1 MAIEYT
7 LYVDTDDPPL
17 HMYGIMRACIGDESN
32 AASTGSL
39 AFSGDSLQG
48 VVSVPDD
55 LTRRFVSE
63 DFSLD
68 AQVQVILRLDKFE
81 MERAQNSLARCVS
94 EIVRAGNDDMILLF
108 NGEMVVLRRRAGDL
122 VLREG
127 FGVWTTERL
136 ALFETP
142 YRVGPA

>member
-1 MAIEYT
+1 
-7 LYVDTDDPPL
+7 
-17 HMYGIMRACIGDESN
+17 
-32 AASTGSL
+32 ASTGSL

-142 YRVGPA
+142 